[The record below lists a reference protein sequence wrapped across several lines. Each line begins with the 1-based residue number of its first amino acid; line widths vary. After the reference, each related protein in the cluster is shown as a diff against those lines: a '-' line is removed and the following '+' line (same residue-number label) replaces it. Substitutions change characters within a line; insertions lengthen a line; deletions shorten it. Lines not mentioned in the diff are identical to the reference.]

1 MANQRDM
8 VKWETPAFLTNTEKT
23 LQFNN
28 NVVYSVRSEGI
39 GNYQDMKVALID
51 DRLYD
56 IA

>member
-8 VKWETPAFLTNTEKT
+8 VKWEKPAFLTNTEKI